1 MLYMLICLLL
11 VENCRTF
18 VVSKGRN
25 THDNAQG
32 KGNNPVAWRSLK

>member
-1 MLYMLICLLL
+1 MLYVLICLLL

-18 VVSKGRN
+18 VVSKGRY

-32 KGNNPVAWRSLK
+32 KGNNPVCGGL

>member
-1 MLYMLICLLL
+1 MLICLLL

-25 THDNAQG
+25 THGSAQG
-32 KGNNPVAWRSLK
+32 KGNNPVRGGL

>member
-1 MLYMLICLLL
+1 MLIYLLL

-32 KGNNPVAWRSLK
+32 KGNNPAAWRSLK